1 MHPKFRFGVLLVS
14 LFCCSLALP
23 PVSWGQPFMLDGTH
37 WQDISYD
44 AKVTYIKGIGNMA
57 DFEVQADGPKKGQ
70 GYCIA
75 YMLVQEFKDCSIDS
89 VVKEI
94 DKFYQENPKELKK
107 PVLEVMIRRA
117 SQLCPP
123 EKTK

>member
-1 MHPKFRFGVLLVS
+1 MRTGVSLGAVLLAVFICGVGMTS
-14 LFCCSLALP
+14 P
-23 PVSWGQPFMLDGTH
+23 GWGQPFLMDGTH
-37 WQDISYD
+37 WTDISYD
-44 AKVTYIKGIGNMA
+44 AKVSYIKGIGNMA
-57 DFEVQADGPKKGQ
+57 DFEVQADGPKKGR

-75 YMLVQEFKDCSIDS
+75 YMMVQEFKDKTIDS

-94 DKFYQENPKELKK
+94 DQFYQANPQELKK